1 MSADWVF
8 ETTLYHTPRQTADDR
23 GSAVHAGRRVVSY
36 TERALRTRAPSRAPA
51 TAPAIKSRN
60 VLTTLRPDAY
70 GINRVRMPIF
80 IFRL

>member
-1 MSADWVF
+1 MAGDWVF

-36 TERALRTRAPSRAPA
+36 TERAHAPSRAPA
-51 TAPAIKSRN
+51 ARAPAIKSRN